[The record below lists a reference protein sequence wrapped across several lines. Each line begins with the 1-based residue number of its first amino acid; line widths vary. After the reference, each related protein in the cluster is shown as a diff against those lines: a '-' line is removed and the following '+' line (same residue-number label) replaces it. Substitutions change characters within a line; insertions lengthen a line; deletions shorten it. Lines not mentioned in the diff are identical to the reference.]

1 MKTEEVRIH
10 FEVMRYRTSGLVIW
24 SCLSLHLL
32 TACNPPSQSQQMDL
46 KTEAGEIATH
56 TVPFQAKNITAPP
69 QGITAPPENITAPPE
84 NITAPPQGITAPPQN
99 ITAPPQGITAPPQN
113 LWVNPALKPLQL
125 ALANYHEV
133 DASFHDAYRL
143 QHEGVAGG
151 YRTQLLGWVKET
163 VTEVVD
169 EVQGTVEA
177 VASSAPQ
184 SEDSSLVS
192 VNVDAPSNADGL
204 LNPLLTASTDVLQ
217 QALETVEQTVQ
228 QVPLV
233 HHLFALD
240 LDGLLG
246 RLLPVPTQSL
256 YRLQS
261 RRFEAQQASEAVVLP
276 EGVPANLTVLQLSHA
291 LRERQI
297 VTLTPER
304 VLQDEGGQRLTESGT
319 GFSQQATRT
328 RQWVSGQWRTLTQV
342 VTSWENGTRLK
353 ISEERLSS
361 AEGLGTGQGVIV
373 FTLPDGSQ
381 QRFTFLTQTQAE
393 GGLSSQASF
402 EEAGILGRLKLDESA
417 SGEAVLSYQSGENTS
432 TLLELDFDI
441 MLKSMGES

>member
-1 MKTEEVRIH
+1 
-10 FEVMRYRTSGLVIW
+10 MRYRTSGLVIC

-32 TACNPPSQSQQMDL
+32 MACNPPSQSQQMGL
-46 KTEAGEIATH
+46 ETEAGRVAAH

-84 NITAPPQGITAPPQN
+84 NITAPPQGITAPPKN

-113 LWVNPALKPLQL
+113 LWVNPALKPLQM

-133 DASFHDAYRL
+133 DASFDDAYRL
-143 QHEGVAGG
+143 QHEGVTGG

-169 EVQGTVEA
+169 GVQGAVET

-184 SEDSSLVS
+184 SEDPSPIS
-192 VNVDAPSNADGL
+192 VTVDTDANADGL
-204 LNPLLTASTDVLQ
+204 LNPLLTVSTDVLQ
-217 QALETVEQTVQ
+217 QTLETVEQTVQ

-233 HHLFALD
+233 HHILALD

-246 RLLPVPTQSL
+246 RLLPVSPQSL

-276 EGVPANLTVLQLSHA
+276 EEGIPANLTLLQLTHA
-291 LRERQI
+291 LGERQI
-297 VTLTPER
+297 VTLTPEQ
-304 VLQDEGGQRLTESGT
+304 VLQYEGGQRLTESGV

-328 RQWVSGQWRTLTQV
+328 RQWVSGQWRTVTQV
-342 VTSWENGTRLK
+342 VTSWENGTLLK

-361 AEGLGTGQGVIV
+361 AEGLGAGQGVIE

-381 QRFTFLTQTQAE
+381 QRFVFLTQTQTE

-402 EEAGILGRLKLDESA
+402 EEAGILGSLKLDESA
-417 SGEAVLSYQSGENTS
+417 SGEAVLSYQSGENAA

-441 MLKSMGES
+441 MLKSMSEGGVD